1 MYMQKLVKEAKEF
14 AGIKPDTII
23 DEEEKY
29 YNRGAVEKYE
39 AFLAGANCA
48 YNEFINKAC
57 EWLKFHVSV
66 PYEGETT
73 ENGNTPAKE
82 YLNWAKKRLEAAEKI
97 CNDFRKAM
105 EE

>member
-1 MYMQKLVKEAKEF
+1 MYTQELANEAKKF

-39 AFLAGANCA
+39 SFLVGGIYVHDKFMEKARKWFEKTL
-48 YNEFINKAC
+48 YIHTEMNEDTFWGEVKPVDWITSDHN
-57 EWLKFHVSV
+57 SV
-66 PYEGETT
+66 EEFV
-73 ENGNTPAKE
+73 
-82 YLNWAKKRLEAAEKI
+82 
-97 CNDFRKAM
+97 NDFCKAM

>member
-1 MYMQKLVKEAKEF
+1 MYTQELVKEAKEF

-57 EWLKFHVSV
+57 EWLKFHVSI
-66 PYEGETT
+66 PCEIETT
-73 ENGNTPAKE
+73 DTPAKE
-82 YLNWAKKRLEAAEKI
+82 HLNWLKKRLEVVEEI

>member
-1 MYMQKLVKEAKEF
+1 MYMQKLEKEAKKF
-14 AGIKPDTII
+14 AEIKPDTII
-23 DEEEKY
+23 DKEEKY

-57 EWLKFHVSV
+57 EWFKNNIFKYPWWDNDAPSFD
-66 PYEGETT
+66 
-73 ENGNTPAKE
+73 END
-82 YLNWAKKRLEAAEKI
+82 I
-97 CNDFRKAM
+97 VNDFRKAM

>member
-1 MYMQKLVKEAKEF
+1 MYTQELAKEAKKF

-23 DEEEKY
+23 DDEEKY

-57 EWLKFHVSV
+57 EWLKFHVSI
-66 PYEGETT
+66 PYEGRTT
-73 ENGNTPAKE
+73 KNGDTPAKE
-82 YLNWAKKRLEAAEKI
+82 YLDWAKKRLEVAEEI
-97 CNDFRKAM
+97 CNNFRKAM
-105 EE
+105 ED

>member
-1 MYMQKLVKEAKEF
+1 MYTQELAKEAKKF

-29 YNRGAVEKYE
+29 YNRESVEKYE

-57 EWLKFHVSV
+57 EWLKNNFV
-66 PYEGETT
+66 
-73 ENGNTPAKE
+73 NGKE
-82 YLNWAKKRLEAAEKI
+82 IGCDAGAMHKNFKSIEEI
-97 CNDFRKAM
+97 IPSFIKAM

>member
-1 MYMQKLVKEAKEF
+1 MQKLVKEAKEF

-23 DEEEKY
+23 DEEERY

-48 YNEFINKAC
+48 YNKFIEKAC
-57 EWLKFHVSV
+57 EKLDSMLYMRDCGDYDCVASSC
-66 PYEGETT
+66 
-73 ENGNTPAKE
+73 NTVEDFIELFKE
-82 YLNWAKKRLEAAEKI
+82 L
-97 CNDFRKAM
+97 M